1 LECSVLGTHRPG
13 RRTII
18 YRSLPEADVG
28 ISAVFPFAPS
38 FSDGPNVSEGS
49 SLAGHT
55 NLPGDRRRT
64 GAVGQIETS
73 GLIESKPES
82 GRSFHLG
89 EISVAARASRAALNA
104 VRRNSATIRRIR
116 IRRFVVYT
124 KPRDERRG

>member
-1 LECSVLGTHRPG
+1 VTRVIALPRALAGKTCAV
-13 RRTII
+13 TIA
-18 YRSLPEADVG
+18 RETRWDSP
-28 ISAVFPFAPS
+28 
-38 FSDGPNVSEGS
+38 SEGLNQHS
-49 SLAGHT
+49 A
-55 NLPGDRRRT
+55 P
-64 GAVGQIETS
+64 GQIETS

-104 VRRNSATIRRIR
+104 VRINSVTICRIR